1 MKHITKLFTAS
12 FAVVLMGQ
20 SVLGATQDEQ
30 DDIIDK
36 AINKKGAKKEGVVE
50 VLHLEKVPNNR
61 GTGKISDDGLR
72 RLANRK
78 ELKQLKRLFLSG
90 TKITDL
96 GLGPVGKNL
105 LQLKRLTLKGCDG
118 ITDAGLQH
126 LHGLDHLI
134 ELRLKGTKVTAAG
147 VTKLEKAL
155 SNGIRITHD
164 FKE

>member
-20 SVLGATQDEQ
+20 SVLGATQD
-30 DDIIDK
+30 DIIDK

-50 VLHLEKVPNNR
+50 ALHLEKMPNNR

-78 ELKQLKRLFLSG
+78 ELKQLKRLYLSG
-90 TKITDL
+90 SKITDL

-105 LQLKRLTLKGCDG
+105 LQLKRLTLNGCDG

-134 ELRLKGTKVTAAG
+134 ELRLKGTKVTEAG
-147 VTKLEKAL
+147 ITKLRKAL
-155 SNGIRITHD
+155 PHCKTIPND
-164 FKE
+164 VEK